1 MLPRLITSALFITC
15 ILFASAS
22 TARADAA
29 YLVTITFDDMPAGR
43 AFISQPRIHSIQG
56 NSRFSGTF
64 LERGEFRVAPT
75 AQATTAPNAAFGV
88 GPIVSDPS
96 FNGLKI
102 EFSSQRT
109 CAFCPLQ
116 DCPTCT
122 DFISLDVV
130 GTQPGQTAEWDL
142 VFYNTNGNVI
152 HRAFGT
158 TDQFVTFTSTFRNIA
173 VIRFFASVNNEGLD
187 TITYNAPV
195 PEPATLAL
203 LGTGLAVLGAARK
216 RRRASGKG

>member
-1 MLPRLITSALFITC
+1 MLPRLLTCSLFISC
-15 ILFASAS
+15 ILLAGASPAH
-22 TARADAA
+22 ADAT
-29 YLVTITFDDMPAGR
+29 YLATINFDDMAAGR
-43 AFISQPRIHSIQG
+43 ATLTQPRIHSIQG

-75 AQATTAPNAAFGV
+75 SQATTAPHAAFGV
-88 GPIVSDPS
+88 GPIVGDPS

-102 EFSSQRT
+102 EFSGVLA
-109 CAFCPLQ
+109 CAFCGPPP
-116 DCPTCT
+116 CPDCT
-122 DFISLDVV
+122 DLVSLSVV

-142 VFYNTNGNVI
+142 VFYNANGNVI

-158 TDQFVTFTSTFRNIA
+158 TDQFVTFTSTMRNIA

-187 TITYNAPV
+187 TISYRAPI

-216 RRRASGKG
+216 RRRASGKD